1 MTLLAFLGVALLV
14 VLAGHRVA
22 FYGDVL
28 AEKTRMGRSLVGL
41 FLVAATTSLPELFS
55 STSALLQDLPD
66 IAVGNLLGAS
76 MVNFLFLVF
85 VDAFHPHPVT
95 ARASQKH
102 ALSLGLAVLLLAM
115 VGLGLFREVGLG
127 RVGLMALLLF
137 PLYALALWLSFRYA
151 RRFPREE
158 AQEEAYAHIPL
169 RLALARYGVGALVL
183 VAAAAVLPVLAD
195 RLAQETGLG
204 DAWVGTFLVAL
215 VTTLPEATVMMAAAR
230 MGAVDLA
237 VGNVVGSTLF
247 NTFLLGVGDLVYPIP
262 LLEVAAKGHAA
273 TVFVL
278 QAMAGVVLVS
288 LMYRSLRKLWVLSY
302 DNWAV
307 LFLYILA
314 MAYGLVLR

>member
-85 VDAFHPHPVT
+85 VDAFHLHPVT

-137 PLYALALWLSFRYA
+137 YALALWLSFRYA
-151 RRFPREE
+151 QRFPREE

-183 VAAAAVLPVLAD
+183 VAAATVLPVLAD

-204 DAWVGTFLVAL
+204 GAWVGTFLVAL

-247 NTFLLGVGDLVYPIP
+247 NTFLLGVGDFVYPIP

-307 LFLYILA
+307 LFLYFLA

>member
-1 MTLLAFLGVALLV
+1 
-14 VLAGHRVA
+14 
-22 FYGDVL
+22 
-28 AEKTRMGRSLVGL
+28 
-41 FLVAATTSLPELFS
+41 
-55 STSALLQDLPD
+55 
-66 IAVGNLLGAS
+66 
-76 MVNFLFLVF
+76 
-85 VDAFHPHPVT
+85 
-95 ARASQKH
+95 
-102 ALSLGLAVLLLAM
+102 
-115 VGLGLFREVGLG
+115 
-127 RVGLMALLLF
+127 
-137 PLYALALWLSFRYA
+137 
-151 RRFPREE
+151 
-158 AQEEAYAHIPL
+158 
-169 RLALARYGVGALVL
+169 LVL

-247 NTFLLGVGDLVYPIP
+247 NTFLLGVGDFVYPIP
-262 LLEVAAKGHAA
+262 LLEVAAKGHVA

-307 LFLYILA
+307 LFLYLA